1 VRHYTLA
8 SEDQQLEYQSI
19 VVRYLDN
26 PQPRIYNQGST
37 MMDGDS
43 MAVKTILTAENP
55 LLRQKSKK
63 VSRFGDALKA
73 LVQDMF
79 DTLHAAHGVGL
90 AASQI
95 GVLERVFVVEIPA
108 EYDDEGKLLEPAES
122 YVLVNPEIVKMRGE
136 EEMEEGCLSVP
147 GYRGLVKR
155 AVDVT
160 IKGQDLGGKAVRYR
174 GDDLLAQAF
183 QHELDHLNG
192 VLYLDRLESPDK
204 LWAIR
209 AGEEEVETVAAN

>member
-1 VRHYTLA
+1 
-8 SEDQQLEYQSI
+8 
-19 VVRYLDN
+19 
-26 PQPRIYNQGST
+26 
-37 MMDGDS
+37 
-43 MAVKTILTAENP
+43 MAVRTILTAENP

-63 VSRFGDALKA
+63 VGRFGDSLRA

-95 GVLERVFVVEIPA
+95 GVLERVVVIEIPA
-108 EYDDEGKLLEPAES
+108 EYDEEGKLVEPAES
-122 YVLVNPEIVKMRGE
+122 FVLVNPEIVKLHGE

-160 IKGQDLGGKAVRYR
+160 IKGQDLRGKPVRHR
-174 GDDLLAQAF
+174 GEGLLAQAF
-183 QHELDHLNG
+183 QHETDHTNG

-204 LWAIR
+204 LWTIR
-209 AGEEEVETVAAN
+209 EGEEETETVAAK